1 MEVCGQLETLADL
14 PQRIRALL
22 LSRDLRK
29 NKLCRREESLTPIG
43 FEPRFL
49 GRQPHNLMYVDI
61 PAGLQQLR

>member
-22 LSRDLRK
+22 LTRDLRK
-29 NKLCRREESLTPIG
+29 KKLWRREEFLIPVG

-49 GRQPHNLMYVDI
+49 GR
-61 PAGLQQLR
+61 